1 MNNFKVRDLIP
12 RPLREIVYGIS
23 DIQVLAKKRGPS
35 QSVESF
41 LKCEVGQ
48 RATEEAQK
56 MIRGALQIAL
66 FTGGFCAV
74 RYIGW
79 SAVTTI
85 VLGSISST
93 ASLVTGASFYG
104 LAYGARTLLHC
115 IGTGSLWHFISG
127 MTCLG
132 GGYYALEH
140 LEIFQIGVLDK
151 GLVKLGS
158 EKGAPL
164 LLNHLL

>member
-1 MNNFKVRDLIP
+1 MNNFKIRDLVP
-12 RPLREIVYGIS
+12 RPVREIIYATS
-23 DIQVLAKKRGPS
+23 DIQALAKKRGPS
-35 QSVESF
+35 QTVESF
-41 LKCEVGQ
+41 LKCEAGQ

-66 FTGGFCAV
+66 FAGGFYAV
-74 RYIGW
+74 RYMGW
-79 SAVTTI
+79 SVVTTG
-85 VLGSISST
+85 VLGSILST

-104 LAYGARTLLHC
+104 LAYGAQALLHC
-115 IGTGSLWHFISG
+115 IGTGSFWHLASG
-127 MTCLG
+127 IACVG